1 MEAEQAKEKLH
12 GTIVEGRKIEVNS
25 ATARV
30 QNPVNPANQL
40 NGVLKSVGGIQKSY
54 KLGANVSPVATARL
68 YSDFTNGLRPGALGL
83 NAHAAQ
89 LATPTLFYRTPT
101 GQLVNS
107 QQLIGAGQLP
117 PSFLAQVGQMQN
129 PNTLV
134 NSFGL
139 NLNSNQRLIRQP
151 VPSAASSQ
159 SLGIP
164 GNVNL
169 HNQLLSQLQQQQQQQ
184 QQSQHNPA
192 LLAAINAA
200 NSQPTSQQFGLP
212 AGYAL
217 YSPESQL
224 LQQMADPRLAAQFQ
238 SLPNTMNSR
247 YLNPQSSSPTAT
259 STTTPSQPA
268 QQQNPSSQQYLSQ
281 PLANETGNSQA
292 SSQSQSQA
300 LANLILQQQQSQ
312 QHQPTQASTGQQA
325 SSATNTTSI
334 PNGGSPYFLN
344 GQPAA
349 QANSSTS
356 SQGLATNQA
365 LQ

>member
-54 KLGANVSPVATARL
+54 KLGQNVPVAAARL

-83 NAHAAQ
+83 NAHASQ
-89 LATPTLFYRTPT
+89 IATPTLFYRTPT

-107 QQLIGAGQLP
+107 QQLVGQLQ
-117 PSFLAQVGQMQN
+117 PSFLAQMAQMQN

-134 NSFGL
+134 SSFGL

-151 VPSAASSQ
+151 TPSAASSQ
-159 SLGIP
+159 SLSMP
-164 GNVNL
+164 GNANL
-169 HNQLLSQLQQQQQQQ
+169 QNQLLSQLQQQQQQQ
-184 QQSQHNPA
+184 QNQHNPA

-200 NSQPTSQQFGLP
+200 NSQQGSQQFGLP

-224 LQQMADPRLAAQFQ
+224 LQQMSDHRLAAQFQ
-238 SLPNTMNSR
+238 SLPNTMATR

-259 STTTPSQPA
+259 STTPQAQPA
-268 QQQNPSSQQYLSQ
+268 QQQNPPSQQYLSQ
-281 PLANETGNSQA
+281 PLGSDTANSQA

-300 LANLILQQQQSQ
+300 LANLILQQQSQ
-312 QHQPTQASTGQQA
+312 QQSTQSTGQQA
-325 SSATNTTSI
+325 TNATSTASI
-334 PNGGSPYFLN
+334 PNGGSPYFIN
-344 GQPAA
+344 GQPGA
-349 QANSSTS
+349 QVNGSATS
-356 SQGLATNQA
+356 QSLTNQA

>member
-40 NGVLKSVGGIQKSY
+40 NGVLKSVGAIQKSY
-54 KLGANVSPVATARL
+54 KLGQNVSPVAAARL

-107 QQLIGAGQLP
+107 QQLVGAGQLP
-117 PSFLAQVGQMQN
+117 PSFLAQLGQMQN
-129 PNTLV
+129 PNTLI

-151 VPSAASSQ
+151 APSAAGSQ
-159 SLGIP
+159 SLSMP
-164 GNVNL
+164 GNANL
-169 HNQLLSQLQQQQQQQ
+169 QNQLLSQLQQQHQQQQ
-184 QQSQHNPA
+184 QQQNQHNPA

-200 NSQPTSQQFGLP
+200 NSQQGSQQFGLP

-224 LQQMADPRLAAQFQ
+224 LQQMSDPRLAAQFQ
-238 SLPNTMNSR
+238 SLPNTMTAR

-259 STTTPSQPA
+259 STTPQSQQA

-281 PLANETGNSQA
+281 PLGSDTANPQA

-300 LANLILQQQQSQ
+300 LANLILQQQSHQQS
-312 QHQPTQASTGQQA
+312 TQSTGQQA
-325 SSATNTTSI
+325 TSVTSTAGI
-334 PNGGSPYFLN
+334 PNGGSPYFIN
-344 GQPAA
+344 GQPGA
-349 QANSSTS
+349 QANGSAS
-356 SQGLATNQA
+356 SQSLATNQA